1 MDRREVLPWVAL
13 PQTGPTGRPSR
24 TATVLYLEPN
34 SSCDVGET
42 ARVPLK
48 AHQAEGHKAL
58 RATERQR
65 PTEEMRD
72 TPLLPRFSHHL
83 PRSPRT
89 PPRAQRHT
97 EAERRPNTRSQSQA
111 ASEECSSPLC
121 RGIEDREDDEVTAR
135 RPRPNLRRAC
145 ACVHRRR
152 DGVGSPRALRTEST
166 PSSDHPRFRVVPP
179 VGETAFSPRSRE
191 SGLALVKQ

>member
-1 MDRREVLPWVAL
+1 MRCQR
-13 PQTGPTGRPSR
+13 
-24 TATVLYLEPN
+24 N
-34 SSCDVGET
+34 

-89 PPRAQRHT
+89 PPRAQRRT
-97 EAERRPNTRSQSQA
+97 EAERRPTTRSQSQA

-121 RGIEDREDDEVTAR
+121 RGSVDREDDEVTAR

-152 DGVGSPRALRTEST
+152 GGVGSPRALRTEST
-166 PSSDHPRFRVVPP
+166 PSSDCPRFRAVPP
-179 VGETAFSPRSRE
+179 VGEIALSRPAAAKAVWPSLSSDRTEARSARQRPRTVHYSRLGV
-191 SGLALVKQ
+191 ST

>member
-1 MDRREVLPWVAL
+1 MNRREVLPCVAL
-13 PQTGPTGRPSR
+13 PQTGPTGHPSR

-42 ARVPLK
+42 PGSRSKQIKPK
-48 AHQAEGHKAL
+48 DTKAL

-89 PPRAQRHT
+89 PPRAQRRT
-97 EAERRPNTRSQSQA
+97 EAERRPTTRSQSQA

-145 ACVHRRR
+145 ACVHRRHG
-152 DGVGSPRALRTEST
+152 GVGSPRALRTEST
-166 PSSDHPRFRVVPP
+166 PSSDCPRFRAVPP
-179 VGETAFSPRSRE
+179 MGERALSPRSRE

>member
-1 MDRREVLPWVAL
+1 MDRREVLPCVAL
-13 PQTGPTGRPSR
+13 PQTGPIGHRASHGNCCFILSQSQVR
-24 TATVLYLEPN
+24 CQRN
-34 SSCDVGET
+34 

-48 AHQAEGHKAL
+48 AHQTEGHKAL
-58 RATERQR
+58 RVTERQR

-83 PRSPRT
+83 PTSPRT
-89 PPRAQRHT
+89 PPRAQRRT
-97 EAERRPNTRSQSQA
+97 EAERRPNTRSQSRT

-121 RGIEDREDDEVTAR
+121 RGSVDREDDEVTAR

-145 ACVHRRR
+145 ACVHRRHG
-152 DGVGSPRALRTEST
+152 GVGSPRALRTEST
-166 PSSDHPRFRVVPP
+166 PSSDCPRFRAVPP

-191 SGLALVKQ
+191 SGPALVKQ

>member
-1 MDRREVLPWVAL
+1 M
-13 PQTGPTGRPSR
+13 PQTGADRATALR
-24 TATVLYLEPN
+24 TAPCFILSQSQVRCQRN
-34 SSCDVGET
+34 

-58 RATERQR
+58 RVTERQR

-89 PPRAQRHT
+89 PPRAQRRT

-121 RGIEDREDDEVTAR
+121 RGSVDREDDEVTAR

-152 DGVGSPRALRTEST
+152 GGVGSPRALRNRENASR
-166 PSSDHPRFRVVPP
+166 PAAAHAAQPP
-179 VGETAFSPRSRE
+179 
-191 SGLALVKQ
+191 